1 MLRSFFLAIGI
12 SLAILGAECL
22 VVDKAVLA
30 LSPSKNSEA
39 PFSFGN
45 MPLKNPFTHVPI
57 NRREVK
63 PPEWAPWTL
72 LAAGFVVSLYS
83 VTVARRS
90 PE

>member
-30 LSPSKNSEA
+30 LPPSKTTPA
-39 PFSFGN
+39 PFRFGS
-45 MPLKNPFTHVPI
+45 MPLRVPFAPTPV
-57 NRREVK
+57 NRREMK

-72 LAAGFVVSLYS
+72 LAAGCVVSLYS
-83 VTVARRS
+83 LTVARKS